1 MIDEAFDELAH
12 AALDGTATPEQ
23 RATLDA
29 RVASDPEARERW
41 LDFETAHTTL
51 ARVRNVEPPLD
62 LKPAIM
68 RAIHAERRSSAP
80 GHFEG
85 ARERIGRAIGL
96 RLASAFAIGAVAGI
110 LIWPLISANR
120 SSFRNLP
127 TSGTMMPEPGT
138 ATIDR
143 LSLAAGTSTL
153 TIELVAMPRGVA
165 ARMETNAGGNAEIV
179 IEHDATLT
187 AESVREIEA
196 RPLRVALAT
205 GAIGLEFA
213 GEMRCSVLLKGAR
226 AAKRPMRVTLRAGG
240 MASTGELN
248 RRTR

>member
-1 MIDEAFDELAH
+1 MIDEAFDALAH
-12 AALDGTATPEQ
+12 AVLDGNATPQQ

-29 RVASDPEARERW
+29 RLASDPAARERW
-41 LDFETAHTTL
+41 LDFETTHTTL

-68 RAIHAERRSSAP
+68 RAVHADRQSSAT

-110 LIWPLISANR
+110 LIWPLVANR
-120 SSFRNLP
+120 GDLRNLP

-153 TIELVAMPRGVA
+153 MIELVAMPKGIA
-165 ARMETNAGGNAEIV
+165 ARMETNAGGTAEIV

-187 AESVREIEA
+187 AESVREIEG
-196 RPLRVALAT
+196 RPLRVALTT
-205 GAIGLEFA
+205 GTIGLEFA
-213 GEMRCSVLLKGAR
+213 GEMRCTVLLKGAK
-226 AAKRPMRVTLRAGG
+226 AAKRPMRVTLRSGG
-240 MASTGELN
+240 MTSRGELN
-248 RRTR
+248 RSSQ